1 MYILAAWLRL
11 CVGLAWTPPPSLGP
25 AVNQQL
31 QRGRDGGGEIWW
43 QRTRVEIL
51 LQIESTAMWTADCP
65 LTYVYRLKRIQ
76 PSITRIASTGKRFPQ
91 ETGKHKRLYT
101 RTHIFN
107 FSCLTS
113 IKKVYTCT
121 ATYLYLAMCLYVRAS
136 VRMNNSSRGM
146 LSAEASAPDRGWKI
160 HARLAGRR
168 PMRDHRRRVEKRE
181 KTVEKVTSG

>member
-1 MYILAAWLRL
+1 MIKALCWLSL
-11 CVGLAWTPPPSLGP
+11 DTPPFPLDLLSISSCREEETEEVRYGDRGP
-25 AVNQQL
+25 RWRYICL
-31 QRGRDGGGEIWW
+31 
-43 QRTRVEIL
+43 L

-65 LTYVYRLKRIQ
+65 LTYVYRLKKIQ
-76 PSITRIASTGKRFPQ
+76 PSITGIARTGKRFPQ

-101 RTHIFN
+101 HTYIFN
-107 FSCLTS
+107 VSCLTS
-113 IKKVYTCT
+113 VKKVYTCT
-121 ATYLYLAMCLYVRAS
+121 ATCLYLVMCLYVRAS
-136 VRMNNSSRGM
+136 VRMNNSSRSM